1 MIITKNGKALTVLEN
16 SLSVDALRE
25 YFTVGE
31 IVPGY
36 ASNQKVI
43 NFFSSE
49 SHGWFV
55 ETISVD
61 SQGVEL
67 LDAKSKLHFTCPDQ
81 KVFAKVMIGRGW
93 QVK

>member
-1 MIITKNGKALTVLEN
+1 MVIKKNGKTLTILKN

-36 ASNQKVI
+36 ASNQKVL
-43 NFFSSE
+43 NFITTRS
-49 SHGWFV
+49 GWYV

-61 SQGVEL
+61 SQGIEL
-67 LDAKSKLHFTCPDQ
+67 LDAKPKLHFTCPDL
-81 KVFAKVMIGRGW
+81 KVFAKVMTGRGW
-93 QVK
+93 RLT

>member
-1 MIITKNGKALTVLEN
+1 MIITKNGKTLTISKNNL
-16 SLSVDALRE
+16 SLDALRE

-36 ASNQKVI
+36 ASNQKVL
-43 NFFSSE
+43 NFFTSE

-61 SQGVEL
+61 SQGTEL
-67 LDAKSKLHFTCPDQ
+67 LDAKPKLHFTCPEL
-81 KVFAKVMIGRGW
+81 KVFVKVMTGRGW
-93 QVK
+93 RLT

>member
-1 MIITKNGKALTVLEN
+1 MIITKDGKTLTISKN
-16 SLSVDALRE
+16 SLSMDDLRE

-36 ASNQKVI
+36 ASNQKVL
-43 NFFSSE
+43 NFFTSE

-67 LDAKSKLHFTCPDQ
+67 LDAKPKLHFTCPDQ

>member
-1 MIITKNGKALTVLEN
+1 MIITKDGKTLTILKN
-16 SLSVDALRE
+16 SLSVDALKE

-31 IVPGY
+31 IVLGY
-36 ASNQKVI
+36 ASNQKVL
-43 NFFSSE
+43 NFFTSE

-61 SQGVEL
+61 SQGIEL
-67 LDAKSKLHFTCPDQ
+67 PDAKPKLHFTCPEL

-93 QVK
+93 RLT

>member
-1 MIITKNGKALTVLEN
+1 MIITKNGKALKLSENNLSLE
-16 SLSVDALRE
+16 ALKE

-31 IVPGY
+31 VVPGY

-43 NFFSSE
+43 NFFTPE

-55 ETISVD
+55 ETISVN

-67 LDAKSKLHFTCPDQ
+67 LNAKSKLHFTCPEL

-93 QVK
+93 RLT

>member
-1 MIITKNGKALTVLEN
+1 MIITKNGKTLTVLEN
-16 SLSVDALRE
+16 SLSIDALRE

-31 IVPGY
+31 VVPGY
-36 ASNQKVI
+36 ASNQKVL
-43 NFFSSE
+43 NFVKTIS
-49 SHGWFV
+49 GWYV

-67 LDAKSKLHFTCPDQ
+67 LNAKPKLHFTCPDQ

-93 QVK
+93 QVE